1 MLLDDVMPRYDF
13 HEVHAATI
21 AAPPARV
28 YQAIYDVR
36 ADEVALMR
44 ELFAMRRLPMRLRG
58 RQSRSRPHAT
68 RTLLEQL
75 LASGFVRLG
84 EEPGR
89 ELVIGAVGQFWKAD
103 GGRAVRVKTAH
114 DFLAFDDPAFARA
127 AMNFTVAPGHVL
139 GTVRL
144 RTETRLVISE
154 PLARRR
160 FALYWRAI
168 FPGSALIRRMWLRAI
183 RMRAERSGRA

>member
-36 ADEVALMR
+36 ADEVALLR
-44 ELFAMRRLPMRLRG
+44 ELFAMRRLPAWLRG
-58 RQSRSRPHAT
+58 RQSHSRPRAT

-84 EEPGR
+84 EESGR
-89 ELVIGAVGQFWKAD
+89 ELVIGAIGQFWKAD
-103 GGRAVRVKTAH
+103 GGRAVSVKTVQ

-127 AMNFTVAPGHVL
+127 AMNFTLAPGHVL

-144 RTETRLVISE
+144 RTETRIVIPE
-154 PLARRR
+154 PTARRR

-183 RMRAERSGRA
+183 RIRAERGG

>member
-1 MLLDDVMPRYDF
+1 MLLDDVMPHYDF
-13 HEVHAATI
+13 HEVHATTI
-21 AAPPARV
+21 AAPPERV

-44 ELFAMRRLPMRLRG
+44 ELFAIRRLPARLRG
-58 RQSRSRPHAT
+58 RQSRRRPGAP
-68 RTLLEQL
+68 RTLLEQM

-114 DFLAFDDPAFARA
+114 NFLAFDA
-127 AMNFTVAPGHVL
+127 L

-144 RTETRLVISE
+144 RTETRIVISE
-154 PLARRR
+154 PIARRR

-183 RMRAERSGRA
+183 RMRAERGG

>member
-1 MLLDDVMPRYDF
+1 M
-13 HEVHAATI
+13 
-21 AAPPARV
+21 
-28 YQAIYDVR
+28 
-36 ADEVALMR
+36 
-44 ELFAMRRLPMRLRG
+44 
-58 RQSRSRPHAT
+58 
-68 RTLLEQL
+68 

-144 RTETRLVISE
+144 RTETRIVISE

>member
-1 MLLDDVMPRYDF
+1 MLLDDMMPRYDF

-21 AAPPARV
+21 AAPPERV

-58 RQSRSRPHAT
+58 RPSQHSRLRTT

-75 LASGFVRLG
+75 LASGFMRLG
-84 EEPGR
+84 EEPEH
-89 ELVIGAVGQFWKAD
+89 ELVIGAIGQFWKGD
-103 GGRAVRVKTAH
+103 GDRAVSVKTAQ

-127 AMNFTVAPGHVL
+127 AMNFTLTPGHVP

-144 RTETRLVISE
+144 RTETRIVI
-154 PLARRR
+154 PKPTARRR

-183 RMRAERSGRA
+183 RIRAERGG